1 MIRVKCPACGR
12 VYDLGDDLA
21 GKKIE
26 CECGCKFY
34 LTGPASAPQ
43 PAPLSVPPPPAAA
56 PQSSPSGTS
65 DKSDPAAP
73 AVQHSDLGDPGTC
86 WAAAV
91 LQLLS
96 VLIVCVGVA
105 VGLYVMGAAASF
117 GQLYQIGGLAIIVVS
132 IVSASPIACYAT
144 ITDRVHRLEWY
155 ARRIEWYTRRDFE
168 ERHPGP
174 PEAKK

>member
-34 LTGPASAPQ
+34 LTGPAAAPQ

-56 PQSSPSGTS
+56 PPSENSAPS

-73 AVQHSDLGDPGTC
+73 AVHYSRPSGPGEF
-86 WAAAV
+86 WPAAV
-91 LQLLS
+91 IRGECLL
-96 VLIVCVGVA
+96 LI
-105 VGLYVMGAAASF
+105 
-117 GQLYQIGGLAIIVVS
+117 IGGGVFASLAGGMSNPRLALVS
-132 IVSASPIACYAT
+132 GLIALGVGAVLLAPALCFAAMA
-144 ITDRVHRLEWY
+144 DRLHRLEWY
-155 ARRIEWYTRRDFE
+155 AQRLEWYTRRDYE
-168 ERHPGP
+168 ERHPQP
-174 PEAKK
+174 PKGKK